1 MSSKETGIC
10 WADEYTSIEHGYAR
24 PGLKTA
30 RELLNEHPIP
40 FVSLIY
46 RTVTL
51 SLTHCQVF
59 FLFFVLLSVFP
70 VLLFLFVFAFLIV
83 LPRRT
88 HGFNSGCSV
97 LVTLSFVLFALS
109 SALLASGVFIFTFGT
124 SSAILLPFYP
134 VNDTCLASI
143 LIVVLFMNVCIA
155 ALPTIALFSAYSVI
169 RFLSL
174 TRSGG
179 RAGAAE
185 WVDETKNFF
194 LHSGPQNLPVKE
206 DDENNDAASS
216 ASAGSMVVVENKE
229 HENTVTSASP
239 QEPADGFTVKEE
251 D

>member
-1 MSSKETGIC
+1 MESDLASYFDRSAKIVHAY
-10 WADEYTSIEHGYAR
+10 ADRIEYGYAR

-40 FVSLIY
+40 FV
-46 RTVTL
+46 
-51 SLTHCQVF
+51 F
-59 FLFFVLLSVFP
+59 FLFFSLLSVFP
-70 VLLFLFVFAFLIV
+70 VLLFL
-83 LPRRT
+83 
-88 HGFNSGCSV
+88 GCSV

-109 SALLASGVFIFTFGT
+109 SALLASGVFIFTFGA
-124 SSAILLPFYP
+124 SFAIFLPFYP
-134 VNDTCLASI
+134 TNNACLASI

-194 LHSGPQNLPVKE
+194 LHSGRQNLPVKE
-206 DDENNDAASS
+206 DDENNDAVSN

-229 HENTVTSASP
+229 HENTAASASP
-239 QEPADGFTVKEE
+239 QEPSNGFTVKEE
-251 D
+251 G